1 MGRREEE
8 GHAHFLSA
16 DDKTI
21 YCVLTTH
28 LLQTVIKLTFVANF
42 GFIF

>member
-8 GHAHFLSA
+8 GHACFLSA

-21 YCVLTTH
+21 YHVLTTH
-28 LLQTVIKLTFVANF
+28 ILQTVIKLTFVAKF
-42 GFIF
+42 DIIC